1 MGVFG
6 FVNNMKLNKKV
17 KKDFDPFFRIQKEKI
32 NTYKY
37 MDEIP
42 KDIIDIYNEIINIQ
56 KFEISI
62 NEYKNYNEIKD
73 HHNTLLKGINDKIN
87 MLYLMIWIN

>member
-62 NEYKNYNEIKD
+62 NE
-73 HHNTLLKGINDKIN
+73 
-87 MLYLMIWIN
+87 